1 MAMKLYLEEIIKRSI
16 EKSGY
21 PEQNII
27 IDIPKDNRF
36 GDFTTNTAMML
47 AKEINTPPRNIA
59 RQIIENLD
67 YNKELI
73 NKIEIAGAG
82 FINFYISGTYY
93 IKELKRILSQK
104 DEYGKSE
111 INKGKT
117 ANLEWVSANPT
128 KPLHA
133 GHGRQICLGKS
144 IASLLE
150 WTGYKLTREYYYNDA
165 GNQMKILGLSV
176 KARYKQ
182 IFEPGFPFPDD
193 GYQGTYIKEIAKN
206 IYEEYGEKYRKSDD
220 IEFFIKKGEEYNFR
234 SIKNTLNE
242 LNIRHDIFF
251 NESSL
256 YQSGAI
262 ERLINEFKSKGLSY
276 EKDGAL
282 WLKSVGEHEHEKD
295 KVIRKATGEYTYRLP
310 DMAYHIDKINRKYDL
325 IMDIFGAD
333 HGDTYREVLHGI
345 RMAGYDI
352 SKIKVIIHQMVVFK
366 TGKEAVKKMGGRFG
380 TFYTLDDLL
389 EDIGKDATQ
398 FFFIMRGAN
407 SHLEFDIELAK
418 EQSDKN
424 PVYYL
429 QYAHARICGIIR
441 HAEEVIPDIISLLH
455 NEADLDILQDKFEF
469 ELMREL
475 SKFPEEVESAAST
488 YEPHKIIA
496 YLNKTAESFH
506 RFYRNNKVIIP
517 SDIKTS
523 MARLNLCLAVKQ
535 VLKNGFELIGISAP
549 ERMEKTAE

>member
-1 MAMKLYLEEIIKRSI
+1 MKLYLKKIISESI
-16 EKSGY
+16 KKSGY
-21 PEQNII
+21 PVKKII
-27 IDIPKDNRF
+27 IDIPKENKF
-36 GDFTTNTAMML
+36 GDFTTNAAMML
-47 AKEINTPPRNIA
+47 AKEMKSAPRNIA
-59 RQIIENLD
+59 QNIIVNLD
-67 YNKELI
+67 YEKDLI
-73 NKIEIAGAG
+73 DKIEIAGAG
-82 FINFYISGTYY
+82 FINFYVSGKYY
-93 IKELKRILSQK
+93 IKELQRILFLK

-111 INKGKT
+111 LNKGRT

-176 KARYKQ
+176 KARYEQ
-182 IFEPGFPFPDD
+182 IFDPEFPFPED
-193 GYQGTYIKEIAKN
+193 GYQGAYIKDIAKN
-206 IYEEYGEKYRKSDD
+206 IYDEYGDKFRNSGN

-251 NESSL
+251 NESAL

-262 ERLINEFKSKGLSY
+262 ERLLKDFSSKGLSY
-276 EKDGAL
+276 EKDGAV
-282 WLKSVGEHEHEKD
+282 WLKSIGEYEHEKD
-295 KVIRKATGEYTYRLP
+295 KVIKKATGEYTYRLP

-325 IMDIFGAD
+325 IVDIFGAD
-333 HGDTYREVLHGI
+333 HGDTYREVLHGVK
-345 RMAGYDI
+345 MAGYDV
-352 SKIKVIIHQMVVFK
+352 SKIRVIIHQMVVFR
-366 TGKEAVKKMGGRFG
+366 TATETVKMSGRFG
-380 TFYTLDDLL
+380 TFYSLDDLI

-407 SHLEFDIELAK
+407 SQLEFDIELAK

-429 QYAHARICGIIR
+429 QYAHARICGILR
-441 HAEEVIPDIISLLH
+441 HAGEVIPDVKSLLN
-455 NEADLDILQDKFEF
+455 NENDLDILGDELEI

-475 SKFPEEVESAAST
+475 AKFPEEVESAAST
-488 YEPHKIIA
+488 YEPHKIIS
-496 YLNKTAESFH
+496 YLNKTAECFH

-517 SDIKTS
+517 SDIKITL
-523 MARLNLCLAVKQ
+523 ARLNLCLAVKQ
-535 VLKNGFELIGISAP
+535 VLKNGFDIIGISAP
-549 ERMEKTAE
+549 ERMEKTEE

>member
-1 MAMKLYLEEIIKRSI
+1 MVMKSYLEKIISESI

-21 PEQNII
+21 PGKKII
-27 IDIPKDNRF
+27 IDIPKDNKF
-36 GDFTTNTAMML
+36 GDFTTNAAMML
-47 AKEINTPPRNIA
+47 AKEMKAAPKNIA
-59 RQIIENLD
+59 ETIIGNLD
-67 YNKELI
+67 YKKDFI

-82 FINFYISGTYY
+82 FINFYVSGKYY
-93 IKELKRILSQK
+93 IKELQRILTLK
-104 DEYGKSE
+104 DEFGKSDK
-111 INKGKT
+111 NKGRT

-144 IASLLE
+144 IASILE
-150 WTGYKLTREYYYNDA
+150 WTGYKLIREYYYNDA

-176 KARYKQ
+176 KARYEQ
-182 IFEPGFPFPDD
+182 IFNSEFPFPDD
-193 GYQGTYIKEIAKN
+193 GYQGQYIKDIAIS
-206 IYEEYGEKYRKSDD
+206 IYGEYGDKYRESDD
-220 IEFFIKKGEEYNFR
+220 IDFFIKKGEEYNFR

-262 ERLINEFKSKGLSY
+262 EDLLKDFKSKGLSY
-276 EKDGAL
+276 EKEGAV
-282 WLKSVGEHEHEKD
+282 WLKSIGEHEHEKD
-295 KVIRKATGEYTYRLP
+295 KVIKKATGEYTYRLP
-310 DMAYHIDKINRKYDL
+310 DMAYHIDKINREYDL
-325 IMDIFGAD
+325 IVDIFGAD
-333 HGDTYREVLHGI
+333 HGDTYREVLHGVK
-345 RMAGYDI
+345 MAGYDV

-366 TGKEAVKKMGGRFG
+366 TATEKVKMSGRFG
-380 TFYTLDDLL
+380 TFYSLDDLIK
-389 EDIGKDATQ
+389 DIGKDATQ

-407 SHLEFDIELAK
+407 SQLEFDIELAK

-429 QYAHARICGIIR
+429 QYAHARICGILR
-441 HAEEVIPDIISLLH
+441 HAAEVIPELNDILQRTA
-455 NEADLDILQDKFEF
+455 ELDILKDELEI

-488 YEPHKIIA
+488 YEPHKIIS
-496 YLNKTAESFH
+496 YLNKTAECFH

-517 SDIKTS
+517 ADIKITL
-523 MARLNLCLAVKQ
+523 ARLNLCLAVKQ
-535 VLKNGFELIGISAP
+535 VLKNGFEIIGISAP
-549 ERMEKTAE
+549 ERMEKTSE